1 MKTQIIDKT
10 ITVRGV
16 PHYYEWIRQS
26 ESAQKKPVM
35 VFIHGWGGSGRYWRS
50 TAAAIC
56 DRFDC
61 LLYDMRGFGRSKLPE
76 KSPDLSYDLEE
87 YALDLALFLDSLEI
101 EKIYLN
107 SHSMGASVATF
118 FITMY
123 PERVVKAVLT
133 CNGIFEYNKAAFA
146 AFHKFGKYVVQFRY
160 DWFLK
165 VPFADRLFMAR
176 FLHRS
181 IPKSERIAFLEDFL
195 AADYEAVLVTI
206 YTSVSEKAVKIMLGK
221 FAEIKIPT
229 LLLSGE
235 KDIIIP
241 AKMGKMAADLNNN
254 IQYVEMANTA
264 HFPMLEDAPTYL
276 QKLQDF
282 LEIN

>member
-1 MKTQIIDKT
+1 MRSLQ
-10 ITVRGV
+10 
-16 PHYYEWIRQS
+16 RQRNQ
-26 ESAQKKPVM
+26 EKPG
-35 VFIHGWGGSGRYWRS
+35 FS
-50 TAAAIC
+50 TG
-56 DRFDC
+56 D
-61 LLYDMRGFGRSKLPE
+61 
-76 KSPDLSYDLEE
+76 
-87 YALDLALFLDSLEI
+87 
-101 EKIYLN
+101 
-107 SHSMGASVATF
+107 
-118 FITMY
+118 
-123 PERVVKAVLT
+123 
-133 CNGIFEYNKAAFA
+133 KAAFA

-165 VPFADRLFMAR
+165 VPFAERLFVAR

-229 LLLSGE
+229 LLVSGE
-235 KDIIIP
+235 KDMIIT

-264 HFPMLEDAPTYL
+264 HFPLLEDAPTYL
-276 QKLQDF
+276 QKLRDF